1 MVRLAIIGTA
11 HVQIRADDKYF
22 ESDIRAATKKIKNV
36 VIQLKADV
44 DLSKASKKIRDLRY
58 RITSKDA
65 VLTVDANVA
74 KAEAKMEALLKKFV
88 DKDVSV
94 TANANTTGAIA
105 QLTALSSTFA
115 GTTATINAN
124 ADTTT
129 ANSQLALAARPRV
142 ALIKTLVDPETSK
155 ALKGIFHTI
164 TGTLD
169 GAKIKSVLSGI
180 AANFEG
186 IAFKATALVT
196 ALSAVSA
203 MALNAG
209 ASILSISGDITQI
222 IGLTALIPAAIGT
235 MVSIMVA
242 NKMAWKGFGEAFDK
256 DAKKAAAALAKL
268 PPEAQKAVKALR
280 GVYTEIQ
287 KPVQNAFW
295 KEMGT
300 SLQDTVRTLLPQLKT
315 GLSNIGQGWA
325 MVISEALLGFKR
337 LGENKGMEIM
347 LNNVAGMLTALSVGM
362 GPLIDAFNTLGLVGS
377 SYLPEFGVWLSDLA
391 IQFKAFIVEA
401 EKTGKINEWIETGT
415 QRLQEMGSII
425 KSTTGIFGGLTDAAR
440 MAGAP
445 GLTEMANGLRDVR
458 DTVNSEPFQSRLT
471 TVLSG
476 ARDGADAMGESFGKL
491 SKFVGESSGSIRIF
505 LEESG
510 KVAANVF
517 TTIKTMF
524 DGTGLGAGLMSAMH
538 GLGDALK
545 VMQPGF
551 ADLGSAIG
559 HLGEIAGEVF
569 RGIAPGLNMV
579 FDTVDQS
586 IGAMKKG
593 ILDALPVFNTFIQG
607 IMAVVQGPIVAL
619 ATGIGNALTAF
630 SQLPGVLQTV
640 VMSIGLFLLLRG
652 PLMKMFGGFGQMV
665 ARETSLAT
673 SSLNNV
679 INGAKQMRGGVT
691 DAFSTMGAS
700 IKNTMTAT
708 SQGFG
713 KIFSP
718 LIGHVQEAKTVLATA
733 AQQIGAGFKQ
743 GIAIGP
749 YLDTVKKG
757 FTDLRTSVGQTT
769 TGMVSEMRGKISD
782 LGKVIAPAGGFLNTA
797 GTKIREQASQMHNH
811 LAPARAAFAALPT
824 AALEA
829 GKLAA
834 TNIGAGFKSI
844 GAGLLGAMGGGWGL
858 ALAGATIALG
868 VFAAEQGKAKA
879 KVDAM
884 VDSLD
889 RQTGA
894 MTDASKTLVAKE
906 LMDFDATGL
915 DDFIRS
921 MTGMGSKSGE
931 ILEELGLNTEDVTKK
946 LSDPSGRDDYLKNWA
961 AISAN
966 IHGNQK
972 DFDTLGEAVGTTGD
986 QLRSLSGHEIAEIE
1000 KRVKIAAETAAKAE
1014 KKFQDLANATGKTTV
1029 QAAMLSKNFDT
1040 LKSSTSSVS
1049 EKFSALKQNIDIA
1062 SDGMISARSNA
1073 LNMATSI
1080 FDLKDGIDGIGGK
1093 YDGWVEGQTK
1103 FSDKFKSTLL
1113 DVNGQFDVTSR
1124 GAVAFGK
1131 QMEGA
1136 RDSVLQSGAAELKR
1150 LQDTGMLFPEA
1161 AAGALEVMRK
1171 GGDQVRQTML
1181 DAGLDV
1187 GTVNTI
1193 MSNLKLNPEDLQ
1205 GAIMIDTKDAEAKI
1219 MKLELM
1225 KSAVMSGNWEV
1236 ALTASS
1242 EQVQNTILGTDRMRE
1257 AYKNGG
1263 WEAVAKLKDDT
1274 GKGMG
1279 EVMAKL
1285 ALAKDEAEINAILR
1299 ASFPGSDV
1307 FDEANRKATE
1317 YGLKDVKATLGVE
1330 DNATIPAS
1338 IALDGLKRSYGEKEI
1353 KAALGIKDDAT
1364 IPASIARAGILREF
1378 SEGGPITAQ
1387 IKAIDATMPARESA
1401 LVNMDIPDAEAFLFG
1416 VDGTAPATEQ
1426 AQVTMGGLQ
1435 DITRFLFSEDKAKAG
1450 LDAATGTMNTLQNV
1464 SRWLQAINQ
1473 AGDGKNAAQATI
1485 DLLKGKE
1492 VRLSADDEA
1501 SGVVDN
1507 VNNKSLN
1514 NKSFNI
1520 IGVLSGV
1527 SQAVRDMLG
1536 MAHGGIMHNNV
1547 QTFATGGILKNAA
1560 APAVKAFANGG
1571 IENHVAQIAYKSAAV
1586 PMRIWA
1592 EAEGG
1597 EAYIPLDK
1605 RKRKRSLE
1613 ILRQVMDEFGL
1624 GQFAMF
1630 ADGGFNNKQTPSIV
1644 SSRYTTASPVSE
1656 SGTSSVSSAG
1666 TNIQLTVNPSQGLSE
1681 EQIGEAAMKE
1691 LYWQLASR

>member
-65 VLTVDANVA
+65 VLTVDANVT
-74 KAEAKMEALLKKFV
+74 KAEAKLEALLKKFV
-88 DKDVSV
+88 EKDVIV

-105 QLTALSSTFA
+105 QLTALNSTFA
-115 GTTATINAN
+115 RTTSTINAN
-124 ADTTT
+124 ADTTA
-129 ANSQLALAARPRV
+129 ANTQLAIAARPRV

-186 IAFKATALVT
+186 IAFKATAAVT
-196 ALSAVSA
+196 ALGALSAA
-203 MALNAG
+203 ALNAT
-209 ASILSISGDITQI
+209 ASLLSVAGDMTQV
-222 IGLTALIPAAIGT
+222 IGLVALMPAGLFMLTAVLK
-235 MVSIMVA
+235 A
-242 NKMAWKGFGEAFDK
+242 NKMAWKGFG
-256 DAKKAAAALAKL
+256 DASADNSKKANEALAKL
-268 PPEAQKAVKALR
+268 PPEAQKAAIAIRKVR
-280 GVYTEIQ
+280 GEIQ
-287 KPVQNAFW
+287 KPVQKAFW

-300 SLQDTVRTLLPQLKT
+300 SLQDMIKVQLP
-315 GLSNIGQGWA
+315 NMI
-325 MVISEALLGFKR
+325 
-337 LGENKGMEIM
+337 NGMKM
-347 LNNVAGMLTALSVGM
+347 
-362 GPLIDAFNTLGLVGS
+362 VGS
-377 SYLPEFGVWLSDLA
+377 SWGRFIKGGLDTIKDLGDFNDVFDNVAVSIDNMIPGLKGAISGLADFVGIGSTYLPRFGTWLGDLGDRFGKFA
-391 IQFKAFIVEA
+391 EEA
-401 EKTGKINEWIETGT
+401 MNSGKMTEWMDTGIA
-415 QRLQEMGSII
+415 RLQEMGSVI

-440 MAGAP
+440 KAGAP
-445 GLTEMANGLRDVR
+445 GLTEMAASMRNIRDIVQG
-458 DTVNSEPFQSRLT
+458 EPFQSRLA
-471 TVLSG
+471 TVLQG

-491 SKFVGESSGSIRIF
+491 SKFVGESSGSIRLF
-505 LEESG
+505 LEEAG
-510 KVAANVF
+510 KVTSKVF
-517 TTIKTMF
+517 TTIKTLF
-524 DGTGLGAGLMSAMH
+524 DGTGLGAGLMHAMD
-538 GLGDALK
+538 GLGDAIDI
-545 VMQPGF
+545 MQPGI
-551 ADLGSAIG
+551 ADLGSALG

-586 IGAMKKG
+586 IDAMKQG

-607 IMAVVQGPIVAL
+607 LMAVVQGPIVAL

-630 SQLPGVLQTV
+630 SQLPGVVQTV
-640 VMSIGLFLLLRG
+640 IMSLGLLLLLRG
-652 PLMKMFGGFGQMV
+652 PLMKMFSGFGQTI
-665 ARETSLAT
+665 ARETAYANSN
-673 SSLNNV
+673 LNKV
-679 INGAKQMRGGVT
+679 VNGAKQMRGGVA

-718 LIGHVQEAKTVLATA
+718 LIGHAQEAKMALGTA

-743 GIAIGP
+743 GMNLGP
-749 YLDTVKKG
+749 HLDTVKKG
-757 FTDLRTSVGQTT
+757 FTDLKTNVGQTT
-769 TGMVSEMRGKISD
+769 SGMVTEMRGKVSD
-782 LGKVIAPAGGFLNTA
+782 LVKAIAPVGGALNTA
-797 GTKIREQASQMHNH
+797 GAKIGQQASQMHNH

-834 TNIGAGFKSI
+834 TNIGSGFKSV

-858 ALAGATIALG
+858 ALAGATVALG

-889 RQTGA
+889 KQTGA
-894 MTDASKTLVAKE
+894 MTDSSRTLVAKE
-906 LMDFDATGL
+906 LMDFDATGM

-921 MTGMGSKSGE
+921 VTLMGSKSGE
-931 ILEELGLNTEDVTKK
+931 IMEELGLNSEDLTKK
-946 LSDPSGRDDYLKNWA
+946 LSDPSGRDEYLKNWD
-961 AISAN
+961 AIEAN

-972 DFDTLGEAVGTTGD
+972 DFDGLGKSIGTTGD
-986 QLRSLSGHEIAEIE
+986 QLRGLSGHEIIE
-1000 KRVKIAAETAAKAE
+1000 MNKRIKLAAETAAKAE
-1014 KKFQDLANATGKTTV
+1014 KRFADLAQATGKTTV
-1029 QAAMLSKNFDT
+1029 QAAMLAKNYDT

-1049 EKFSALKQNIDIA
+1049 EKFSALKQNMDIA
-1062 SDGMISARSNA
+1062 SDGMISARTNA
-1073 LNMATSI
+1073 LNMASSI
-1080 FDLKDGIDGIGGK
+1080 FDLEDGIKGVGSQ
-1093 YDGWVEGQTK
+1093 YDGWIDGQTQ

-1113 DVNGQFDVTSR
+1113 DVNGQFNVTSR

-1131 QMEGA
+1131 SMETA
-1136 RDSVLQSGAAELKR
+1136 RDGVLQSGAAELKR
-1150 LQDTGMLFPEA
+1150 LQDTGMKFPEA

-1171 GGDQVRQTML
+1171 GGEQVRTTL
-1181 DAGLDV
+1181 VNAGLDA

-1193 MSNLKLNPEDLQ
+1193 MSNLKLNPEDFKAAML
-1205 GAIMIDTKDAEAKI
+1205 IDTKDAESKVLHFEVLRA
-1219 MKLELM
+1219 
-1225 KSAVMSGNWEV
+1225 AVTSGNWEV

-1242 EQVQNTILGTDRMRE
+1242 EQVQNTILGTDRMKA
-1257 AYKNGG
+1257 AYKDGG

-1274 GKGMG
+1274 GKPMS
-1279 EVMAKL
+1279 ELMTKI
-1285 ALAKDEAEINAILR
+1285 ALAKDQSEIDMLLK
-1299 ASFPGSDV
+1299 ASFPGSHV
-1307 FDEANRKATE
+1307 FDTANKMAE
-1317 YGLKDVKATLGVE
+1317 DYGLKDVKATLGI
-1330 DNATIPAS
+1330 DDQATLPGNT
-1338 IALDGLKRSYGEKEI
+1338 ALHALAEAYGKKEI
-1353 KAALGIKDDAT
+1353 QASLKIKDDAT
-1364 IPASIARAGILREF
+1364 IPASIARAGVLREF
-1378 SEGGPITAQ
+1378 SEGGPITAE
-1387 IKAIDATMPARESA
+1387 IKAIDATLPARESA

-1426 AQVTMGGLQ
+1426 AQITMGGLQ
-1435 DITRFLFSEDKAKAG
+1435 DISRFLFSEDKAKAG
-1450 LDAATGTMNTLQNV
+1450 LDAATGTMNTLSNV
-1464 SRWLQAINQ
+1464 SRWLQAVNET
-1473 AGDGKNAAQATI
+1473 GGGKNAAQATI
-1485 DLLKGKE
+1485 DLLQGKE
-1492 VRLSADDEA
+1492 VKLTADDEA
-1501 SGVVDN
+1501 SGAVQN
-1507 VNNKSLN
+1507 VNNAKLN
-1514 NKSFNI
+1514 DKSFNI

-1630 ADGGFNNKQTPSIV
+1630 ADGGFNNKQTPTVV
-1644 SSRYTTASPVSE
+1644 SSRYTTASPVL
-1656 SGTSSVSSAG
+1656 GQSSSSTASAG

-1691 LYWQLASR
+1691 LYWQLSSR